1 MRSLT
6 LRHPRNAAFP
16 QSFAPPCLPGVLV
29 AEAWSRCTDVIEIMQ
44 SMAEITAG
52 RGGQSAGVVTYLPS
66 SNGGSTGVRVRVRL
80 RACARARARADCMR
94 RALMWDRVPRPDCI
108 AARGP
113 ASTLTPARFPAVHAG
128 YAVRR
133 QCACGRTCV

>member
-66 SNGGSTGVRVRVRL
+66 SNGGSTGVRVRVRPG
-80 RACARARARADCMR
+80 RRQARAPRAPLQAQRLR
-94 RALMWDRVPRPDCI
+94 RIHLTRRPAHDP
-108 AARGP
+108 AARDP
-113 ASTLTPARFPAVHAG
+113 VAR
-128 YAVRR
+128 R
-133 QCACGRTCV
+133 RTCRIS